1 MNCLNHIYVEMNVGD
16 PSRMSPFRRGD
27 ALRLKMTAY
36 TRRKMLITLLALPF
50 ALSEVDLAYAQG
62 SADCSAAVQRVLAQT
77 NGELLSVS
85 VTKSGGQDVCKITVL
100 ANDSSGKRR
109 RKVTVNARP

>member
-1 MNCLNHIYVEMNVGD
+1 
-16 PSRMSPFRRGD
+16 
-27 ALRLKMTAY
+27 MTAY
-36 TRRKMLITLLALPF
+36 TRRKMLSALVAMPF
-50 ALSEVDLAYAQG
+50 ALSSVDLASAQG

-100 ANDSSGKRR
+100 ANDSNGKRR
-109 RKVTVNARP
+109 RKMTVNAKP